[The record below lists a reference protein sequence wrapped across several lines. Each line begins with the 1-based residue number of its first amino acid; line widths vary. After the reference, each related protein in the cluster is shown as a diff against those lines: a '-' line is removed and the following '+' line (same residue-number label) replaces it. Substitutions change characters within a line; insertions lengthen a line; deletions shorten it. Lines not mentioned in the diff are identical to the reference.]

1 VTGARG
7 SHVAGSLANQIWQML
22 GGPPNLQGETLT
34 KGRHLRLRFPIPFN
48 RANIHAGL
56 AHVVLTVMLET
67 DVAQFSELIG
77 SGLRKILH
85 RDSGERPFHALG

>member
-1 VTGARG
+1 M
-7 SHVAGSLANQIWQML
+7 WQML

-34 KGRHLRLRFPIPFN
+34 KGRHLRLRFPILFN

-67 DVAQFSELIG
+67 DVALFSGPIG
-77 SGLRKILH
+77 LGLCTILH
-85 RDSGERPFHALG
+85 PDFGELPFHALG